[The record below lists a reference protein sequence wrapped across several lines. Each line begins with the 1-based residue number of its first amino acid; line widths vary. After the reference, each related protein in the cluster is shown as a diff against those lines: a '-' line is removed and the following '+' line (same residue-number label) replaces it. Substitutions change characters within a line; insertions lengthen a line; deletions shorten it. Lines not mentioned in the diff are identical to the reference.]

1 LKTPNLFEFS
11 YLLEV
16 PQLPKLPRAD
26 DENHHSHDHNH
37 NHDHNRR
44 GMPLVMSTLSVSSLT
59 PTGPPMLRMPRMLRV
74 DDEHMKTAT
83 LPFNRHQVGY
93 LFVLLLH
100 LALLEQPFFS

>member
-1 LKTPNLFEFS
+1 
-11 YLLEV
+11 
-16 PQLPKLPRAD
+16 
-26 DENHHSHDHNH
+26 
-37 NHDHNRR
+37 
-44 GMPLVMSTLSVSSLT
+44 
-59 PTGPPMLRMPRMLRV
+59 MLRMPRMLRV